1 MIKKRTLNLIALI
14 SATAI
19 ILSGSLSMLANAS
32 SNIIDNSALMPK
44 YVPDSEVEVNSD
56 GTPEWINSLII
67 AEVRIGTCTSEGT
80 FASAVKVLDHYR
92 EMGVNG
98 IWVTPINDP
107 GETGNGYSNIGLHTV
122 DPALSGKEDYE
133 EGWAEF
139 KTFVDEAHKR
149 DIRIILDIISWG
161 TVKESHLYEEH
172 PEWYTG
178 TEEWGGINWDWSN
191 EAFKEWY
198 MTELVDIAVKTGV
211 DGFRYDCEP
220 VHAGYEFHKEVRS
233 RLLAKGRKL
242 LMMTEGNNE
251 RLGAYDL
258 GQYGVPEVL
267 DNQYS
272 LNPTQYFLE
281 KYNIVDSIKTGD
293 NIGSVF
299 SQQTGEGGNLQHYT
313 YMLNCHDNQGSVVCG
328 NRLAIGYQSIYAPF
342 IPLWYIGEEWHNYT
356 NENPQV
362 QYFSSIDWDKLDEP
376 ENRAFYEDVKAM
388 IRVRRQYPE
397 IFNYF
402 PESLRDTNI
411 CKVNVAGC
419 EGVQSYARYM
429 GDTAI
434 IIVPNYNVHD
444 KSGKMTVYM
453 PFEGTGLENYKNYTV
468 TNAVTG
474 ETIASG
480 SAAKVAKINVTV
492 PYEDMLVL
500 KVEAEGKLVQSID
513 SITDES
519 TPSDSE
525 SVDDY
530 EPEDNDNLGDNTV
543 ESEASSK
550 SEETKSNKKTEKN
563 NNFLWIIF
571 ASVGGVLVLGTGVT
585 FVLLKAKKKKE

>member
-1 MIKKRTLNLIALI
+1 MIKKRTLHLIAVI
-14 SATAI
+14 SAISI
-19 ILSGSLSMLANAS
+19 ILSGSHAMLANAS
-32 SNIIDNSALMPK
+32 SNIIDNSDLMPK
-44 YVPDSEVEVNSD
+44 YVPDSEVEVNSS

-67 AEVRIGTCTSEGT
+67 AEIRIGTCTPEGT
-80 FASAVKVLDHYR
+80 FASAVKVLDHYQ

-107 GETGNGYSNIGLHTV
+107 GETGNGYSNLGLHTV

-139 KTFVDEAHKR
+139 KNFVDEAHKR

-161 TVKESHLYEEH
+161 TVKESPLYDEH
-172 PEWYTG
+172 SDWYSG
-178 TEEWGGINWDWSN
+178 TEEWGGINWEWSN
-191 EAFKEWY
+191 EEFKEWY
-198 MTELVDIAVKTGV
+198 MTELIDVAMKTGV

-220 VHAGYEFHKEVRS
+220 KYLGYEFHKEVRE

-328 NRLAIGYQSIYAPF
+328 NRVAIGYQAIYAPF

-362 QYFSSIDWDKLDEP
+362 QYVSTIDWDKLDEP

-429 GDTAI
+429 DDTAI

-453 PFEGTGLENYKNYTV
+453 PFEGTGLENYKKYTV

-474 ETIASG
+474 EAIVSG

-500 KVEAEGKLVQSID
+500 KVKAEGKIVQSID
-513 SITDES
+513 PTTSES
-519 TPSDSE
+519 TSSDSG
-525 SVDDY
+525 SVDNY
-530 EPEDNDNLGDNTV
+530 EPVDNDNLGDNTV

-550 SEETKSNKKTEKN
+550 PDASHSKDKADKN
-563 NNFLWIIF
+563 NNFPWILC
-571 ASVGGVLVLGTGVT
+571 ASIGGVLILGVSVT
-585 FVLLKAKKKKE
+585 FVLLKVKKKKE

>member
-468 TNAVTG
+468 TNAITG